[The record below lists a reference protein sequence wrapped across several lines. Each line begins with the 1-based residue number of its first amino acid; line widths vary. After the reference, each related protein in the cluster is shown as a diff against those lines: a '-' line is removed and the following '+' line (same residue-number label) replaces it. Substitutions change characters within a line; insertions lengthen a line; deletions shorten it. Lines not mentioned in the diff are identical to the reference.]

1 MLRAGMRGPLR
12 AEGGP
17 VAAPPQLPPRGVA
30 HELARLLGRQGPKI
44 LFLKLVSS
52 IFRQSS
58 NPLCGFCFSNMEQVT
73 RMHARSIFYKRQPE
87 NVTRV
92 SLKFFKNLPRSV
104 SKSVS

>member
-1 MLRAGMRGPLR
+1 MLRAGMRGPLS
-12 AEGGP
+12 ALGGL

-30 HELARLLGRQGPKI
+30 HELARLLGRQGPNI
-44 LFLKLVSS
+44 LFLKLVRS

-73 RMHARSIFYKRQPE
+73 HSIFYKRQSE